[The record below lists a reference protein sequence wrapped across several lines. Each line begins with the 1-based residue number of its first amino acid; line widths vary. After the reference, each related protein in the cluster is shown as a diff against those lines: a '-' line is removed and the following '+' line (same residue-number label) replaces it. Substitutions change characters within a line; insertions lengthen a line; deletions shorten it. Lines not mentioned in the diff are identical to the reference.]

1 MTVEARGRAYTLS
14 ASFILVLAAV
24 IVFILGACGVHYKS
38 VDGVRWAEV
47 GLALLALSFI
57 VP

>member
-1 MTVEARGRAYTLS
+1 VTVQANGRAFTLS
-14 ASFILVLAAV
+14 ASFLLVLAAV
-24 IVFILGACGVHYKS
+24 IIFILGACGVHYKS
-38 VDGVRWAEV
+38 VDGARWTDV